1 MCTGLARRDGKCGT
15 LAEHS
20 WGSVRCVQP
29 IYKFVYSPEM
39 EEWMNFERE
48 RLEPTVKRCLQ

>member
-1 MCTGLARRDGKCGT
+1 MCTGLARRDGKCWT

-29 IYKFVYSPEM
+29 MYKFVYSPEM
-39 EEWMNFERE
+39 EEWMNYE
-48 RLEPTVKRCLQ
+48 